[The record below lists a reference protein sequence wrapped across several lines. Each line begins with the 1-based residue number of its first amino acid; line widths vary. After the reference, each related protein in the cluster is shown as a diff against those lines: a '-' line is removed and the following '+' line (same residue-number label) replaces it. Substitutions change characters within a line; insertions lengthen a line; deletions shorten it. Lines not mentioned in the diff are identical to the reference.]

1 MELKRIL
8 KIMLSIVLVL
18 IIIDQFSKIIVDK
31 FVEDKINCISNVFVI
46 TKIENEGIAF
56 GMNKNNLKNIC
67 LMLLVLTLIIRY
79 VIKQKKFMTLKTI
92 IFISFIIAG
101 GISNLVDRVFRGAV
115 LDFIKVGNF
124 PIFNLADIFIV
135 LGWILFIIN
144 IMLFS
149 FKEINKAV

>member
-18 IIIDQFSKIIVDK
+18 IIIDQFSKIIVD
-31 FVEDKINCISNVFVI
+31 VFVI
-46 TKIENEGIAF
+46 TKIENEGMAF

-79 VIKQKKFMTLKTI
+79 VINQKKFMTLKTI